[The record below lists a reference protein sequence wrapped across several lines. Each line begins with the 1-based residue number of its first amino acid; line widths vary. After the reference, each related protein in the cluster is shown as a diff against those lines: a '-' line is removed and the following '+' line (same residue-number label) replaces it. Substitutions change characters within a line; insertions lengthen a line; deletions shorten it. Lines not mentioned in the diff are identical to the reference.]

1 MTRKLIRSLRLDQS
15 DNHIFHSAAAPGEW
29 TVPGT
34 FAFLDLDL
42 QQADRKQRVAFAS
55 GWLGCETFGR
65 TTLVEVAEIEEAE
78 FFALVERLAR
88 HFVEHYGAPS
98 LAAALPAAR
107 EEVELAAS
115 LAEDHKIGTMLAIA
129 REMNEDGT
137 IREGFRVIVPSR
149 AEEHAKIWT
158 IEAEDP

>member
-1 MTRKLIRSLRLDQS
+1 MRKLLRSLRLDQS
-15 DNHIFHSAAAPGEW
+15 DSHIFAEAAAAGEW
-29 TVPGT
+29 AVPGT
-34 FAFLDLDL
+34 FAFLELEPEKAASKDSL
-42 QQADRKQRVAFAS
+42 AFTS
-55 GWLGCETFGR
+55 SWLGCTTFGR
-65 TTLVEVAEIEEAE
+65 CSLVEVAEIQEAE

-88 HFVEHYGAPS
+88 HFVERYGAPS

-149 AEEHAKIWT
+149 AEEH
-158 IEAEDP
+158 E